1 MGSSPPP
8 LLLPMMIKRNSGFT
22 LVELMIAA
30 YLLLVGIC
38 GVILLFINSMS
49 STESSWDTTT
59 AVTTAENVLEEMQNK
74 NSLTEIVETDWN
86 AWANTNNLLSLPQQE
101 IKTVYGDLADN
112 PLSINVIVSWQRKN
126 GIKTISLETKL
137 AR

>member
-1 MGSSPPP
+1 
-8 LLLPMMIKRNSGFT
+8 
-22 LVELMIAA
+22 
-30 YLLLVGIC
+30 
-38 GVILLFINSMS
+38 MS

>member
-1 MGSSPPP
+1 
-8 LLLPMMIKRNSGFT
+8 
-22 LVELMIAA
+22 
-30 YLLLVGIC
+30 
-38 GVILLFINSMS
+38 MS

-112 PLSINVIVSWQRKN
+112 PLSINVIVSWQRKT
-126 GIKTISLETKL
+126 GLKPFH
-137 AR
+137 